1 MTTPND
7 NSPLDFDRLDYAV
20 GELERGNW
28 RAATEALRAGI
39 DVGTHS
45 DALGVV
51 FCLRC
56 VCRCMR
62 LQCAAGD
69 VEAAL
74 GELDR
79 ASERLCRFTRP
90 GACRPGR
97 LRLLAEP
104 ASEQRLPHLV
114 WATTRLVLRER
125 AELHA
130 LAVIFRKIK
139 RGRQELVY
147 AAAEHL
153 VWVEF
158 DPWTVS
164 IHSRDQ
170 ELLGLA
176 DDDDAYTRFRLLNP
190 LDISLRATR
199 LRHLANVHGGSVA
212 KRTWQRMGGYG
223 VVREAALLVLAKEPL
238 TRGRSDAPIRLGRVQ
253 ACEYARRLAAAT
265 DA

>member
-7 NSPLDFDRLDYAV
+7 NSPPDFDQLEFAV

-28 RAATEALRAGI
+28 RAATEALRAGV

-90 GACRPGR
+90 GAGRSGR

-104 ASEQRLPHLV
+104 APEQRLPHLV

-125 AELHA
+125 
-130 LAVIFRKIK
+130 
-139 RGRQELVY
+139 
-147 AAAEHL
+147 
-153 VWVEF
+153 
-158 DPWTVS
+158 
-164 IHSRDQ
+164 
-170 ELLGLA
+170 
-176 DDDDAYTRFRLLNP
+176 
-190 LDISLRATR
+190 
-199 LRHLANVHGGSVA
+199 
-212 KRTWQRMGGYG
+212 
-223 VVREAALLVLAKEPL
+223 
-238 TRGRSDAPIRLGRVQ
+238 RSSTP
-253 ACEYARRLAAAT
+253 
-265 DA
+265 